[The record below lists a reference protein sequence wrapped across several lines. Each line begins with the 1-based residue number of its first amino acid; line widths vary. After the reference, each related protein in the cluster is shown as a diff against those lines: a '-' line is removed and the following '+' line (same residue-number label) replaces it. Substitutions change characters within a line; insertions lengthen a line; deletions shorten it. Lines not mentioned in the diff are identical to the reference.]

1 MILLTDGSDDTDHG
15 VGPDNGPDDDD
26 SDPDVGG
33 EPLMMGVGAVS
44 TWLEISV
51 VTRSSRWLDSPQSA
65 DPHTVT
71 VRQRTLNQ
79 TFILMKLS
87 VTYHPFYCQSE
98 NLNCPEFYKN
108 SLEIDKNCYEP
119 KSKKRNLFN

>member
-1 MILLTDGSDDTDHG
+1 MILLTYSSGDVDGDDTDHG
-15 VGPDNGPDDDD
+15 VAPVNSPDDD

-51 VTRSSRWLDSPQSA
+51 VTRSSRWRDSPQSA

-71 VRQRTLNQ
+71 VRQ
-79 TFILMKLS
+79 
-87 VTYHPFYCQSE
+87 
-98 NLNCPEFYKN
+98 
-108 SLEIDKNCYEP
+108 
-119 KSKKRNLFN
+119 

>member
-1 MILLTDGSDDTDHG
+1 MILLTDGSDDTDHV

-26 SDPDVGG
+26 SDPDLGR
-33 EPLMMGVGAVS
+33 ESLMMGVGAVS

-79 TFILMKLS
+79 TFISIKLS
-87 VTYHPFYCQSE
+87 VTY
-98 NLNCPEFYKN
+98 
-108 SLEIDKNCYEP
+108 
-119 KSKKRNLFN
+119 